1 MSLLLSRTLLIIS
14 SIIILIIDQITKLI
28 IVNFILPN
36 QSIKVFSFLNIVNVR
51 NTGAAFGLFQSLG
64 NSIFIIISLIAI
76 LIIFFMIIRSKD
88 DTFALSLIL
97 GGAMGNLTDRL
108 RLGYVVDF
116 IDFHIRNYHWPAFNI
131 ADSVL
136 TIGISL
142 LFVKLVWGI
151 KKEGK
156 NR

>member
-1 MSLLLSRTLLIIS
+1 MSLPLSRTLLIIS
-14 SIIILIIDQITKLI
+14 SIIILIIDQITKLV

-64 NSIFIIISLIAI
+64 NSIFIIISFIAI
-76 LIIFFMIIRSKD
+76 LIIFVMIIRSKD

-116 IDFHIRNYHWPAFNI
+116 IDFHISNYHWPAFNI

-142 LFVKLVWGI
+142 LFIKLLRDI